1 VVLRERN
8 GAPFKTEA
16 GNMIVDVHL
25 ARIEQP
31 ADMEIALNQIPGVV
45 ETGLFVGRT
54 DVLIVGT
61 AAGTET
67 QLAKRT

>member
-1 VVLRERN
+1 MKRERN

-16 GNMIVDVHL
+16 GNLGVDVHV
-25 ARIEQP
+25 ARIDNP
-31 ADMEIALNQIPGVV
+31 ADLEIGLNQIPGVV

-61 AAGTET
+61 TGGAET
-67 QLAKRT
+67 YLAKRT